1 MEKIRLLHR
10 GGKNEIHIGTAVII
24 HEIALVVN
32 PDACREQPSP
42 QPEIRLVVQGR
53 IVCEDAEI
61 APDRELLLYDVES
74 SESLR
79 NIRIG
84 IVQDKGIDAVPEEA
98 DRGAH
103 IVVLGEAEKAGLTV
117 PPLRLGNRLE
127 NKFLSYS
134 VLPLGLIQCEH

>member
-1 MEKIRLLHR
+1 M
-10 GGKNEIHIGTAVII
+10 
-24 HEIALVVN
+24 
-32 PDACREQPSP
+32 
-42 QPEIRLVVQGR
+42 VQGR

-61 APDRELLLYDVES
+61 APDRELLLDDVES
-74 SESLR
+74 PESLR

-84 IVQDKGIDAVPEEA
+84 IVQDKGIDAVAEEA

-103 IVVLGEAEKAGLTV
+103 IVVLGKAEKTSLAV

-134 VLPLGLIQCEH
+134 ILPLGLSQCKH